1 MTDLHGQTRQLA
13 VRLFGPS
20 TAFDVG
26 ADAVFSPPGFDVV
39 VRLGAQ
45 PYAAETPK
53 GRKAQVLFVFDGD
66 GDGGYAADVDAHR
79 WRANV
84 TATTSRTLLD
94 CASWIAAAG
103 RAAGIGVEPGPEE
116 YDKRHHTMTIGIVP
130 GGGV

>member
-26 ADAVFSPPGFDVV
+26 ADAVFSTPAGDVV

-45 PYAAETPK
+45 PFAETPK

-66 GDGGYAADVDAHR
+66 GDGGYAADADAHR
-79 WRANV
+79 WRAAV

-94 CASWIAAAG
+94 CASWIATGA
-103 RAAGIGVEPGPEE
+103 RTAGIGVEPGPEE

-130 GGGV
+130 GGGL